1 MCVIFVLWNVCLT
14 AVFPAPPLLMIR
26 RRKEKKT
33 HPKVVH
39 SQFQNQSPVFINRVR
54 RRGLFEYK
62 IFN

>member
-1 MCVIFVLWNVCLT
+1 MCYFCPVEC
-14 AVFPAPPLLMIR
+14 VFDCSLSCSTSADDT
-26 RRKEKKT
+26 KKKKTKT

-54 RRGLFEYK
+54 RRRLFEYK